1 MPQNWFEAHA
11 PHALKAAGTPQA
23 GGGWFAQHAPG
34 AKPSSSAA
42 APAQPDFTTNREG
55 EGTYRMGT
63 YDFSGGR
70 VSKPEILIPFS
81 RVRDALSSGYKLHP
95 DEIRRYAKD
104 VSHKGKGPSLLERA
118 GNLAT
123 RMTEPIADRPLEWN
137 TGQRTPGSF
146 VRSAPAALS
155 NVGALPINVATR
167 TYRGLAG
174 LPGQTVE
181 TVKGIAQ
188 GRPEAL
194 ESLNPI
200 TMAESE
206 GRGYQADVETL
217 GPMAALGNIGGDAG
231 TAYIAG
237 RLTEAPKRLP
247 MSLAEI
253 KKIVQE
259 RIAPTVKYAPQK
271 ITVAG
276 VDIPVR
282 KGEAEPP
289 SKVEGE
295 PASVDILK
303 KDAGTEDS
311 TRDPREVQRANAD
324 RASAALLSPKRDG
337 GVHEKESYTYGRRVQ
352 ERSGS
357 LRVLGDR
364 DADTGGE
371 HGTEGRT
378 LQREALSGTV
388 GGGEGANL
396 QGAVPEGP
404 SRPDTGGVRRDG
416 GVLRVLGARVH
427 ETWSLDPAKS
437 AELASDGHKSP
448 DIHELDFRDPQAAEA
463 FHASISALKT
473 NNPFAASVHVYDK
486 AEYADWRMF
495 LTADGK
501 AGFALKPDGDIVSV
515 FSKGPEVK
523 GASHTMLEIAKQAGG
538 TKLDAFDTVLPRIYG
553 DHGFKA
559 VARVPWNDE
568 YAPEGWDKATF
579 AKFNNGEPDVVFMVY
594 TLAGAGPYRPGDGK
608 TVSDYSEAVRLQNDF
623 LGKLRSLYDDWKRAN
638 RLTAGVFQKAAQATL
653 TPRQAAVNRMLR
665 AVATAPRQQSSRE
678 RLRQLQAEAARR
690 NPHNQPAYTP

>member
-23 GGGWFAQHAPG
+23 GGGWFAHHAPG

-63 YDFSGGR
+63 YDYSGGR

-137 TGQRTPGSF
+137 TGQRTVGSF

-174 LPGQTVE
+174 LPGQTIQ
-181 TVKGIAQ
+181 TAKGIAH
-188 GRPEAL
+188 GDPEAL
-194 ESLNPI
+194 ESLNPV

-352 ERSGS
+352 
-357 LRVLGDR
+357 
-364 DADTGGE
+364 
-371 HGTEGRT
+371 
-378 LQREALSGTV
+378 
-388 GGGEGANL
+388 GA
-396 QGAVPEGP
+396 
-404 SRPDTGGVRRDG
+404 GGVS
-416 GVLRVLGARVH
+416 RVLGAKVH
-427 ETWSLDPAKS
+427 ETWSLNPAKID
-437 AELASDGHKSP
+437 ELAADGLKSP
-448 DIHELDFRDPQAAEA
+448 DLHELDFNDPQSAEA
-463 FHASISALKT
+463 FHTSISALKT
-473 NNPFAASVHVYDK
+473 DNPFAASVHVYDK
-486 AEYADWRMF
+486 ADYAGWRMF
-495 LTADGK
+495 LTNDGK

-523 GASHTMLEIAKQAGG
+523 GAANTMLEIAKQAGG
-538 TKLDAFDTVLPRIYG
+538 VKLDCFDTILPEIYG
-553 DHGFKA
+553 KHGFKA

-579 AKFNNGEPDVVFMVY
+579 AKFNGGEPDVVFMVY

-608 TVSDYSEAVRLQNDF
+608 TVTDYSEAVRLQNDF

-638 RLTAGVFQKAAQATL
+638 RLTAGVFQKTAKMTTP